1 MRSKEFVFE
10 SKTIKSEKPRNFVAK
25 NAKMGGAG
33 AHKDKKKAVKQ
44 GEVKH
49 KKKEVD
55 TMEAKDVSKI
65 ERLETLISELE
76 KLMPAVTEAQKN
88 HYVFEE
94 MESEVRAIA
103 EAAKSLNDSSATTDI
118 TDAVEEAVE
127 RMRQTN
133 AAIYE
138 IERTLKGL
146 IKSANY
152 WLEDAR
158 DEEQYEAR
166 FGENSDS
173 LEEAKSEQSKL
184 SGATPAPAPNPYLKD
199 IFMRHIDE
207 VKKFVKYEKL
217 DPTGPMY
224 QELYEYFANE
234 IPESVRRSPWRLQL
248 RIEKMIAPY
257 AKFYAD
263 QKLMNGQGIEEGK
276 KKGVDGKA
284 CWDGYRYAGTE
295 NGKDKCVP
303 VKKKK

>member
-44 GEVKH
+44 GDVKH
-49 KKKEVD
+49 KKKEID
-55 TMEAKDVSKI
+55 TMEANDVSKI
-65 ERLETLISELE
+65 KQLETLISELE

-94 MESEVRAIA
+94 MESEIRAIA
-103 EAAKSLNDSSATTDI
+103 EASKGLSDSSATTDI
-118 TDAVEEAVE
+118 TDAVEEAVQH
-127 RMRQTN
+127 MRQAN
-133 AAIYE
+133 GAIYE
-138 IERTLKGL
+138 IEKTLKGL

-158 DEEQYEAR
+158 EEEQYEER
-166 FGENSDS
+166 FGPKEDS
-173 LEEAKSEQSKL
+173 LEETE
-184 SGATPAPAPNPYLKD
+184 
-199 IFMRHIDE
+199 
-207 VKKFVKYEKL
+207 
-217 DPTGPMY
+217 
-224 QELYEYFANE
+224 
-234 IPESVRRSPWRLQL
+234 
-248 RIEKMIAPY
+248 
-257 AKFYAD
+257 
-263 QKLMNGQGIEEGK
+263 K
-276 KKGVDGKA
+276 KKGADGKA